1 MVLLVW
7 HRGPGFEFHICEKRN
22 PEVGTV
28 VIWVA
33 RSSQPAN
40 PTQHRCPSRTWV
52 GSTRSQSNNDCV
64 GFIYEY
70 IPILWLFVGIPHQY
84 LQSDHYMQSSCSQHS
99 CVTSTWWQNQN
110 GSDQEALC
118 LPPGLQGQLRP
129 GHKLN
134 MEAERQ
140 WLISCVR

>member
-1 MVLLVW
+1 MVW
-7 HRGPGFEFHICEKRN
+7 HRGPGFEFRICEKRN
-22 PEVGTV
+22 PEVGIV

-33 RSSQPAN
+33 CGSHPAD

-70 IPILWLFVGIPHQY
+70 ISILWLFVAIPHQH
-84 LQSDHYMQSSCSQHS
+84 LQSDHYTQSSCSQYS
-99 CVTSTWWQNQN
+99 CVSSTRQNQN

-129 GHKLN
+129 GHE
-134 MEAERQ
+134 EAQRQ
-140 WLISCVR
+140 WLISRVR